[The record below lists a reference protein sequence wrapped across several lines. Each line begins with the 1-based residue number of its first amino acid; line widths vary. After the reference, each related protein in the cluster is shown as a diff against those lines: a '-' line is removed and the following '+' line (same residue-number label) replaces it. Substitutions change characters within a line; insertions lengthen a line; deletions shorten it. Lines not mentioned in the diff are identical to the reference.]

1 MSDARIDYNLKQAGV
16 TWKKEQLPPPFS
28 TLDPATAAF
37 ADAVATFQSA
47 KGLTADGKLG
57 PGTFAKM
64 VPPAPAKPIEG
75 AAGALVESCHVEL
88 RKGVKE
94 VGGANCGPD
103 VEKYQ
108 KSVGVAKGGPWCAA
122 FVAWNIMNSR
132 GLQKPPSWCSG
143 SVATQWHQASK
154 RVGPEGRTTPQE
166 PGFQKKVQPGWI
178 WCRAKD
184 PVGAKE
190 CRSGTWVQGH
200 TGVVV
205 KVDEKGWTTI
215 EGNTNAAGS
224 RDGDGVY
231 LKTHLWTNAA
241 QVDRTI
247 GWFDASKI

>member
-1 MSDARIDYNLKQAGV
+1 MSDARVEYNLKQAGT

-37 ADAVATFQSA
+37 ADAVATFQAA

-57 PGTFAKM
+57 PGTFAAM
-64 VPPAPAKPIEG
+64 VPPKPA
-75 AAGALVESCHVEL
+75 AAGDLAGLLIESCQAEL

-122 FVAWNIMNSR
+122 FVAWNVMNSR
-132 GLQKPPSWCSG
+132 GLTKPPAWCSG
-143 SVATQWHQASK
+143 SVATQWHIGSK
-154 RVGPEGRTTPQE
+154 KCAADAKTTPLE
-166 PGFQKKVQPGWI
+166 ADFKSKVKAGWV

-184 PVGAKE
+184 PTGAKE

-205 KVDEKGWTTI
+205 KVDDTGWTTI
-215 EGNTNAAGS
+215 EGNTNSAGS

-231 LKTHLWTNAA
+231 LKHHLWTNAP

-247 GWFDASKI
+247 GWFDPTKI

>member
-1 MSDARIDYNLKQAGV
+1 MSDARVAYNLSQVGKS
-16 TWKKEQLPPPFS
+16 WKREDLPPPFA
-28 TLDPATAAF
+28 TLDPASVAF
-37 ADAVATFQSA
+37 ADAVATFQAA

-57 PGTFAKM
+57 PSTFAAL
-64 VPPAPAKPIEG
+64 VPPKPA
-75 AAGALVESCHVEL
+75 AAGDFAALLVESCHVEL

-94 VGGANCGPD
+94 VGKNAGPD

-122 FVAWNIMNSR
+122 FVAWNVMNSR
-132 GLQKPPSWCSG
+132 GLQKPPAWCSG
-143 SVATQWHQASK
+143 SVATQWHLATRKLPASAK
-154 RVGPEGRTTPQE
+154 TTPQE
-166 PGFQKKVQPGWI
+166 AGFKSKVQPGWV

-190 CRSGTWVQGH
+190 CRDGTWVQGH

-205 KVDEKGWTTI
+205 KVDANGWTTI

-231 LKTHLWTNAA
+231 LKQHLWTNVP

-247 GWFDASKI
+247 GWFDPSKI